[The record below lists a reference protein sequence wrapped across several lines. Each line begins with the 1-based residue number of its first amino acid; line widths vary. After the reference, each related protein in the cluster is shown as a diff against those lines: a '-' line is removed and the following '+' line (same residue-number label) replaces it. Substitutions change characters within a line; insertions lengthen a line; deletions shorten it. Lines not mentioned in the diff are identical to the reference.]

1 MKSFH
6 RRDFLKLLGVAGLSA
21 FTPFP
26 RSLARAQSVDPY
38 DGPLFIT
45 IAAGGGWDPTSF
57 CDPKVNIP
65 GEPEI
70 SQWARTGVVQTIA
83 SSPITYA
90 PFANNAAFFTRFHG
104 DTLVLNGVDTET
116 NSHDTGVRNNW
127 SGRVPPGYP
136 SFSALAAAALG
147 ADLPLPYLTN
157 AGYRETGGLSTY
169 TELSS
174 ARDLQDLVDPNRVPN
189 HDDRF
194 YHDADEL
201 VLIEQHQA
209 DRLALLAER
218 GGLLPRSLRAIDN
231 LALARASRDQLR
243 ALILSLPD
251 DLVDSTDV
259 NGFNNPLLQQAQLAL
274 ICCSAGLTVAC
285 DLEIGGFDTHQN
297 HDNSSRSRV
306 QQLENGITY
315 LWDTAEELGLAS
327 RLVVLVASDFGRTPS
342 YNDGNGKDH
351 WPISS
356 ALIMAQGA
364 AWTDRVIG
372 LTDEGHNAISID
384 PDTFQAS
391 NAADAIRI
399 LPAHVHQTMRRLA
412 GIENHVYSRRYPL
425 DAGSVDL
432 LTVA

>member
-90 PFANNAAFFTRFHG
+90 PFANNATFFTRFHG
-104 DTLVLNGVDTET
+104 DMLVLNGVDTET

-174 ARDLQDLVDPNRVPN
+174 ARDLQDLVDPNRVPDR
-189 HDDRF
+189 DDRF

-201 VLIEQHQA
+201 ASGDAPAAAASTSGAARETVSFEGAFDAEAREEFGDLGPGNERPGGNSGGDRPRGGGGGGDRGGDRGGNGGYRGDRPRGGGDRDRGGRGRREGRA
-209 DRLALLAER
+209 DRD
-218 GGLLPRSLRAIDN
+218 P
-231 LALARASRDQLR
+231 
-243 ALILSLPD
+243 
-251 DLVDSTDV
+251 
-259 NGFNNPLLQQAQLAL
+259 
-274 ICCSAGLTVAC
+274 
-285 DLEIGGFDTHQN
+285 
-297 HDNSSRSRV
+297 
-306 QQLENGITY
+306 
-315 LWDTAEELGLAS
+315 
-327 RLVVLVASDFGRTPS
+327 
-342 YNDGNGKDH
+342 
-351 WPISS
+351 
-356 ALIMAQGA
+356 
-364 AWTDRVIG
+364 
-372 LTDEGHNAISID
+372 GHND
-384 PDTFQAS
+384 
-391 NAADAIRI
+391 
-399 LPAHVHQTMRRLA
+399 
-412 GIENHVYSRRYPL
+412 
-425 DAGSVDL
+425 
-432 LTVA
+432 